1 MVSQRSHVVS
11 AEQRQMA
18 LLRLGDELRQLSDA
32 QDIAMA
38 ASRLCGETLGALRA
52 GYGDIDEP
60 GAHVQVT
67 GDWRAADSAPGLT
80 GRHRFA
86 DFGSFIED
94 LRLGRV
100 VVIDDVSLDPRTA
113 SGSEALA
120 EIQARS
126 LLNVP
131 LMSKGRLAG
140 VFLVHQNQPRGWT
153 PDEVAFVRAVAD
165 RTWAA
170 SATAR
175 ALAELRSVNEAL
187 ERQVEARTADRNRLW
202 QLSAEIMLVARFTG
216 EIVAVNPAWHTMLGW
231 SENELIGRSFAD
243 LVHPDDRERTLNA
256 ARSIASGASF
266 PAFENRYLHHD
277 GGYCWISWSAVHG
290 DDHIIAVGRDVTGF
304 KQQAE
309 SLKAAEDQ
317 LRQSQK
323 MEAVGQLTGGIAH
336 DFNNL
341 LTIISTS
348 IQLLQRP
355 ALAEERRQRFMGSIS
370 SAVARAAKLTG
381 QLLAFARRQTLQPV
395 VFDAVQNVA
404 AIGEMLQTLVGARV
418 DVSFDRRDGACMV
431 DVDPGQF
438 DTAVVNMAANARD
451 AMDGVGKLRI
461 RVWQTDGIPA
471 LRSEPA
477 KGGAFVAVSVE
488 DTGSGIAPES
498 IDQIFEPFYTTK
510 PVGQGTGL
518 GLSQVFGFAQQSGG
532 DVQVRSALGAGTTF
546 TIYLPMARRRIA
558 PVFANV
564 AEPAPVDASP
574 HASLLLVEDNHDV
587 AEAAEATLVELG
599 YRVVVAHGARQALAL
614 LAQQPSDYCAVFSDV
629 VMADMDGISLAREV
643 RRLYPSMPVLLS
655 SGYSS
660 VLAST
665 ERHEFTLLP
674 KPYSMAALSAAVRTT
689 ISAGNTEK
697 ARLMD
702 LDSLAVL
709 DTGAEDEYDL
719 ATRLAAGLFDAPIAL
734 MSLID
739 EKRQW
744 FKSRVGIDIDETPRE
759 HAFCAHAITE
769 PRQVMVVN
777 DATKDARF
785 ADNPLVVGGP
795 GIRFYAGAP
804 LVTTWGHAIGTIC
817 VIDSKPREVDDRQL
831 EALKQLADQVVRRLE
846 QSRIE
851 KGLDD
856 LPGEAGRQR
865 PAD

>member
-1 MVSQRSHVVS
+1 MDSQASHAVS
-11 AEQRQMA
+11 AEQRQTA

-32 QDIAMA
+32 HDIAMA
-38 ASRLCGETLGALRA
+38 ASRLCGESLGALRA

-60 GAHVQVT
+60 GAHVQIS
-67 GDWRAADSAPGLT
+67 GDWRLNDSAPSLE
-80 GRHRFA
+80 GRYRFA

-94 LRLGRV
+94 LQLGRV

-113 SGSEALA
+113 SGSAALA
-120 EIQARS
+120 KIQIRS

-140 VFLVHQNQPRGWT
+140 VFLVHQEQPRGWT
-153 PDEVAFVRAVAD
+153 PEEVAFVRAVAD

-170 SATAR
+170 TATAR

-202 QLSAEIMLVARFTG
+202 QLSAEIMLVARFSG

-231 SENELIGRSFAD
+231 SEGELIGRSFAE
-243 LVHPDDRERTLNA
+243 LVHPEDRERTLDG
-256 ARSIASGASF
+256 ARSIAGGASF
-266 PAFENRYLHHD
+266 PSFENRYLHCD
-277 GGYCWISWSAVHG
+277 GSYRWISWSAGQG

-355 ALAEERRQRFMGSIS
+355 GLAEERRQRFMGSIS

-404 AIGEMLQTLVGARV
+404 AIGDMLQTLVGSRI
-418 DVSFDRRDGACMV
+418 DVSFDRRAGACMV

-451 AMDGVGKLRI
+451 AMEGVGKLRI
-461 RVWQTDGIPA
+461 RAWLVDGIPA

-477 KGGAFVAVSVE
+477 KAGKFVAVSVE
-488 DTGSGIAPES
+488 DTGSGIDPACVE
-498 IDQIFEPFYTTK
+498 QIFEPFYTTK

-532 DVQVRSALGAGTTF
+532 DVQVQSRLGAGTTF
-546 TIYLPMARRRIA
+546 TIYLPMARRRVA
-558 PVFANV
+558 AVFDTV
-564 AEPAPVDASP
+564 PDTASFDSLP
-574 HASLLLVEDNHDV
+574 HGSVLVVEDNDEV

-614 LAQQPSDYCAVFSDV
+614 LAEQASDYCAVFSDV
-629 VMADMDGISLAREV
+629 MMAGMDGIALAREI
-643 RRLYPSMPVLLS
+643 RRLYPSIPMLLC

-674 KPYSMAALSAAVRTT
+674 KPYSMAALSEAMRVT
-689 ISAGNTEK
+689 IASGNTEK

-702 LDSLAVL
+702 LDSLAVM

-734 MSLID
+734 MSLVD
-739 EKRQW
+739 EQRQW
-744 FKSRVGIDIDETPRE
+744 FKSRVGIDVNQTPRE
-759 HAFCAHAITE
+759 HAFCAHAIAE

-777 DATKDARF
+777 DASKDSRF
-785 ADNPLVVGGP
+785 ADNPLVTGGP

-804 LVTTWGHAIGTIC
+804 LVTSWGHAIGTIC

-846 QSRIE
+846 RSRIE
-851 KGLDD
+851 NGLDD
-856 LPGEAGRQR
+856 LPGE
-865 PAD
+865 PASRRSAR